1 MVVRNVEIIMYYRPL
16 CPVCPRLREVVEEV
30 LVETGLYRKI
40 PFTEQI
46 IAPPFIYDNPFA
58 RIAKEEKI
66 TVVNIGRGRA
76 ERIPVRDVADYAHLH
91 VETPILEVR
100 VYQDTRTDRFI
111 FLGFPMHT
119 SPEVEERLVGEFK
132 INLASLLAIFARG
145 IRLEY

>member
-100 VYQDTRTDRFI
+100 VYQDTSKRGLWASSR
-111 FLGFPMHT
+111 LT
-119 SPEVEERLVGEFK
+119 SHRSWR
-132 INLASLLAIFARG
+132 SLLEALGWNIKT
-145 IRLEY
+145 YK